1 MTFLMIVIG
10 VLGGIGIL
18 FCLFMAISKAILNK
32 EERENE
38 RIATTGKFASDADA
52 YSYFQTITGVIFEK
66 FYAAFEKY
74 QPFRDKIA
82 KVRDSLGDTEKTL
95 TELHDKDLDELN
107 EIYEKYNKYQVANA
121 ELLNSERY
129 LTLKENCIRK
139 NLPNIASYCAKM
151 EEICQL
157 NIKAYPYAIQF
168 EEWDDVRN
176 LKAREKWSLPE
187 QKELFDKLYAVRNN
201 EQYLAIQKKLDKWK
215 PYSKGSLLIFDNNA
229 KSYEIGRKDNE
240 VALKD
245 QKSFEIKTLSVN
257 DIIFVQVVE
266 TSNPSYSVSKPSKM
280 GIAMTEMVWGTAAA
294 TASAMQKNQPVST
307 SRKAEIYFRYDL
319 NIGPLHTT
327 TDSADKLL
335 AMFPEKIK

>member
-1 MTFLMIVIG
+1 M
-10 VLGGIGIL
+10 
-18 FCLFMAISKAILNK
+18 
-32 EERENE
+32 
-38 RIATTGKFASDADA
+38 
-52 YSYFQTITGVIFEK
+52 
-66 FYAAFEKY
+66 
-74 QPFRDKIA
+74 
-82 KVRDSLGDTEKTL
+82 
-95 TELHDKDLDELN
+95 
-107 EIYEKYNKYQVANA
+107 
-121 ELLNSERY
+121 
-129 LTLKENCIRK
+129 
-139 NLPNIASYCAKM
+139 
-151 EEICQL
+151 
-157 NIKAYPYAIQF
+157 
-168 EEWDDVRN
+168 
-176 LKAREKWSLPE
+176 
-187 QKELFDKLYAVRNN
+187 
-201 EQYLAIQKKLDKWK
+201 DKWK

-245 QKSFEIKTLSVN
+245 PKSFEIKTLSVN